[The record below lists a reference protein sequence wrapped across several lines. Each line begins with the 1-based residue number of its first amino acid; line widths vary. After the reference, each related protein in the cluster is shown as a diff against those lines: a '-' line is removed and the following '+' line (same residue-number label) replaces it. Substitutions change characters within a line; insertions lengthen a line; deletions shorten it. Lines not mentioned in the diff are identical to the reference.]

1 MNRLAI
7 IGGLVVAALAV
18 AVYRAKLGAEDTQA
32 RIEDLKVQVADE
44 EKAIAGL
51 RADEAVLTR
60 PERIGWIAQQQ
71 LGLAP
76 ANPNQYTAAEALKQR
91 LGEERTRLPAPG
103 QPPETLAPS
112 PDVAPDAVKPQL

>member
-1 MNRLAI
+1 M
-7 IGGLVVAALAV
+7 
-18 AVYRAKLGAEDTQA
+18 
-32 RIEDLKVQVADE
+32 ADE

-60 PERIGWIAQQQ
+60 PERIGAIAQQQ

-76 ANPNQYTAAEALKQR
+76 ANPNQYTAAEALKQK

-103 QPPETLAPS
+103 QPPEALAPS
-112 PDVAPDAVKPQL
+112 PEATSGAVKPQP